1 MHPFRQYIHQ
11 YSPLP
16 DALWEEVAVE
26 LQCQVYP
33 AKSVVLE
40 YGKICKKLYFLEQGL
55 LRYVSYKNGEEITKF
70 FTLPP
75 YCFTAQRSFTREEP
89 SEESIIVVEEAVV
102 WELDRQV
109 AFDLLRQPAWSEFVR
124 QLVQE
129 VQYQTEEILTALQT
143 STAEERYLALLKEN
157 SPLVQKVPLK
167 YIASYLGIAPQ
178 SLSRIRKKYWANRP
192 KSS

>member
-16 DALWEEVAVE
+16 DRLWEEVARG
-26 LQCQVYP
+26 LHYQIYP

-55 LRYVSYKNGEEITKF
+55 LRYVSYKKGEEVTKF

-75 YCFTAQRSFTREEP
+75 YCFTAQRSFTREEL
-89 SEESIIVVEEAVV
+89 SEESIIVVEEAII
-102 WELDRQV
+102 WELDRQI
-109 AFDLLRQPAWSEFVR
+109 AFDLLRQPAWSEFIR

-129 VQYQTEEILTALQT
+129 VQYKTEEILTALQT

-157 SPLVQKVPLK
+157 SPIIQKVPLK
-167 YIASYLGIAPQ
+167 HIASYLGIAPQ
-178 SLSRIRKKYWANRP
+178 SLSRIRKKYWASGFKN
-192 KSS
+192 S

>member
-16 DALWEEVAVE
+16 DSLWEELSAG
-26 LQCQVYP
+26 LSCQVYP
-33 AKSVVLE
+33 TKSVVLE

-55 LRYVSYKNGEEITKF
+55 LRYVGYKKGEEVTKF

-89 SEESIIVVEEAVV
+89 SEESIIVVEEAVI
-102 WELDRQV
+102 WELDRKP
-109 AFDLLRQPAWSEFVR
+109 AFELLRQPAWSEFIR

-129 VQYQTEEILTALQT
+129 VQYNTEQLMSALQT
-143 STAEERYLALLKEN
+143 STAEERYLALLEEN

-167 YIASYLGIAPQ
+167 HLASFLGIAPQ
-178 SLSRIRKKYWANRP
+178 SLSRIRKKYWATRQQ
-192 KSS
+192 SS